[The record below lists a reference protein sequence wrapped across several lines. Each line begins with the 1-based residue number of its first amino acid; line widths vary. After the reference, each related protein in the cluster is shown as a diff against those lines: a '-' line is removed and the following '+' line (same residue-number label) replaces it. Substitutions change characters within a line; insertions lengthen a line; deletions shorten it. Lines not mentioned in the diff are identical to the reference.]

1 MTVPIDPRLRR
12 LVQEALREDGARQDI
27 TSRAIP
33 WSMRAVAEI
42 VAEQD
47 MIVSGT
53 APALMA
59 FRLCDPR
66 VRVLKSVRDGRR
78 VGPGRPILRVKG
90 RARSLLSAERTAL
103 NFLSR
108 LCGVATL
115 TRRFVDAVPAGA
127 RARAR
132 ARARILDTRKTT
144 PLLRHLE
151 KSAVAHGGG
160 KNHRMTLSEAVLLK
174 DNHVLLLGGVL
185 PAIRAV
191 RRRLGKSVEIEVE
204 VKSFAE
210 LREALSEGA
219 GRVLLDNMTDRQVRR
234 AMRMV
239 GGRAKV
245 EVSGGVGLDRISRL
259 ARLGVDYISVGALTH
274 SALAAKISMDVRRA

>member
-1 MTVPIDPRLRR
+1 
-12 LVQEALREDGARQDI
+12 
-27 TSRAIP
+27 
-33 WSMRAVAEI
+33 
-42 VAEQD
+42 
-47 MIVSGT
+47 
-53 APALMA
+53 
-59 FRLCDPR
+59 
-66 VRVLKSVRDGRR
+66 VLKSVRDGRR